1 MNDGMA
7 SDLRA
12 SSGKKPLGGK
22 GSLEKV
28 SFHDIT
34 NTPAK
39 KGRAEIL
46 LTQKLSLALGSFP

>member
-12 SSGKKPLGGK
+12 SSGKKSSGGK

-28 SFHDIT
+28 SFGT
-34 NTPAK
+34 VTEP
-39 KGRAEIL
+39 GTSAEL
-46 LTQKLSLALGSFP
+46 P